1 MTRILKQYFPPDY
14 APQLQNMFSGERLF
28 LTKQQMT
35 WKIPLEREVSIMTS
49 GILESILGRENY
61 QHNGKLVEMK
71 KQSDRNHQIIFEMF
85 STLFM
90 LLDVG
95 CWAKEEWNVSQWA
108 VVLPVPLLQIND
120 DTFIPVSFSCHIHL
134 YIAPS
139 NKKIFHSQED
149 FW

>member
-1 MTRILKQYFPPDY
+1 
-14 APQLQNMFSGERLF
+14 
-28 LTKQQMT
+28 
-35 WKIPLEREVSIMTS
+35 MTS

-95 CWAKEEWNVSQWA
+95 CWAKEE
-108 VVLPVPLLQIND
+108 
-120 DTFIPVSFSCHIHL
+120 
-134 YIAPS
+134 
-139 NKKIFHSQED
+139 
-149 FW
+149 